1 MKTESKVLASF
12 LAAAV
17 WADGEYNEFEQ
28 ELVQEIGDELGV
40 KGLDKD
46 LQEAIAATEKMS
58 EDELADALEEAAKNV
73 VASEKEGILAL
84 CLQMLCVD
92 AFLSSDEIDNFFAF
106 ADILGVDED
115 KAQEILDEFVDE
127 EEDLIIEED

>member
-28 ELVQEIGDELGV
+28 ELVQEIGEELGV

-46 LQEAIAATEKMS
+46 LQEAIAAAEKMS
-58 EDELADALEEAAKNV
+58 EDELADVLEEAAKNV

>member
-1 MKTESKVLASF
+1 MKTKSNVLATF

-17 WADGEYNEFEQ
+17 WADGEYNEFEK
-28 ELVQEIGDELGV
+28 ELVLEIGDELGV

-46 LQEAIAATEKMS
+46 LQEAIEATEKMS
-58 EDELADALEEAAKNV
+58 EDELADALEEAAKG
-73 VASEKEGILAL
+73 VAPSEKEGILAL
-84 CLQMLCVD
+84 CLQMLCAD
-92 AFLSSDEIDNFFAF
+92 AYLSADEMDNFFAF
-106 ADILGVDED
+106 ADILGIDED

>member
-58 EDELADALEEAAKNV
+58 EDELADVLEEAAKNV

-106 ADILGVDED
+106 ADILGINED

>member
-1 MKTESKVLASF
+1 MKTKSNVLATF

-17 WADGEYNEFEQ
+17 WADGEYNEFEK
-28 ELVQEIGDELGV
+28 ELVLEIGDELGV

-46 LQEAIAATEKMS
+46 LKESIAATENMS
-58 EDELADALEEAAKNV
+58 EEELADALEEAAKG
-73 VASEKEGILAL
+73 VAPSEKEGILAL
-84 CLQMLCVD
+84 CLQMLCAD
-92 AFLSSDEIDNFFAF
+92 AYLSADEMDNFFAF
-106 ADILGVDED
+106 ADILGIDED

>member
-58 EDELADALEEAAKNV
+58 EDELADVLEEAAKNV

>member
-1 MKTESKVLASF
+1 MKTKSNVLATF

-17 WADGEYNEFEQ
+17 WADGEYNEFEK
-28 ELVQEIGDELGV
+28 ELVLEIGDELGV

-46 LQEAIAATEKMS
+46 LEESIAATENMS
-58 EDELADALEEAAKNV
+58 EEELADALEEAAKG
-73 VASEKEGILAL
+73 VAPSEKEGILAL
-84 CLQMLCVD
+84 CLQMLCAD
-92 AFLSSDEIDNFFAF
+92 AYLSADEMDNFFAF
-106 ADILGVDED
+106 ADILGIDED

>member
-58 EDELADALEEAAKNV
+58 EDELADVLEEAAKNV

-84 CLQMLCVD
+84 CLQMLCAD
-92 AFLSSDEIDNFFAF
+92 AYLSADEMDNFFAF
-106 ADILGVDED
+106 ADILGIDED

>member
-46 LQEAIAATEKMS
+46 LEESIAATEKMS
-58 EDELADALEEAAKNV
+58 EDELADVLEEAAKNV

-106 ADILGVDED
+106 ADILGINED

>member
-1 MKTESKVLASF
+1 MKTKSNVLATF

-17 WADGEYNEFEQ
+17 WADGEYNEFEK
-28 ELVQEIGDELGV
+28 ELVLEIGDELGV

-46 LQEAIAATEKMS
+46 LEETIAATENMS
-58 EDELADALEEAAKNV
+58 EEELADALEEAAKG
-73 VASEKEGILAL
+73 VAPSEKEGILAL
-84 CLQMLCVD
+84 CLQMLCSD
-92 AFLSSDEIDNFFAF
+92 AYLSADEMDNFFAF
-106 ADILGVDED
+106 ADILGIDED